1 MTTHEEH
8 NRAVQSL
15 ARFFVYT
22 AMLFGMLL
30 VLPHFFK
37 PGDISMFYE
46 DGMLECV
53 QVLILASAAAVFG
66 FGAWLERP
74 MRELFV
80 MLCLVSALAS
90 IRELDG
96 FFDKIPIIR
105 WEMPGVILI
114 AAAVWLGIRKRQILI
129 SQAEYFINSAPF
141 GVLWAGFLV
150 AVVIAQLIG
159 NGRFLEM
166 TMGDDYHRDYKRVI
180 EETCELCGYFVLF
193 LGAMEAVLFDGK
205 VRRNGKQG
213 PAKSQNP

>member
-1 MTTHEEH
+1 MTIHEEH

-46 DGMLECV
+46 DGMLECI
-53 QVLILASAAAVFG
+53 QVLILASAAMVFG

-74 MRELFV
+74 MRELFA
-80 MLCLVSALAS
+80 MLCLVSVMAS
-90 IRELDG
+90 VRELDG
-96 FFDKIPIIR
+96 FFDKLPVIR
-105 WEMPGVILI
+105 WEMPGALVV
-114 AAAVWLGIRKRQILI
+114 AAAVWLGISRRQILI
-129 SQAEYFINSAPF
+129 AQAEYFINSASF
-141 GVLWAGFLV
+141 GVLWAGFML

-159 NGRFLEM
+159 NGHFLEM
-166 TMGDDYHRDYKRVI
+166 MMGNDYHRDYKRVI

-193 LGAMEAVLFDGK
+193 LGALEAVLFDGK
-205 VRRNGKQG
+205 ARRNGKTDQS
-213 PAKSQNP
+213 KSQNQ